1 MNYVSTRNNQINF
14 SSEQVLNYGLAPD
27 GGLFIPSELPK
38 FSSEDLNNLKNA
50 DYKEIAYFVLN
61 PFLKDLFS
69 EKEIKQLI
77 SDAYQSFDEGIV
89 SITELGENQ
98 LLNLFHGPTLAFKDY
113 AMCLLA
119 KIYELYLRKKKSK
132 TSNCGSNFRRYRF
145 CSYSCFQG
153 Y

>member
-61 PFLKDLFS
+61 PF
-69 EKEIKQLI
+69 
-77 SDAYQSFDEGIV
+77 
-89 SITELGENQ
+89 
-98 LLNLFHGPTLAFKDY
+98 FKRFIFRERNKTADFR
-113 AMCLLA
+113 CL
-119 KIYELYLRKKKSK
+119 SK
-132 TSNCGSNFRRYRF
+132 F
-145 CSYSCFQG
+145 
-153 Y
+153 